1 MVRDE
6 LLALEPRNVE
16 SAARLEVSVAP
27 LIQPNMPERYRQ
39 EVTGLRDALS
49 LPEGRTEATALLR
62 NFVNEIRLTPAEGI
76 LTIAVK
82 GNPAGVLS
90 AAGISALASG
100 DGWLAAGNTD
110 SPPYGGGMSSKRLPF
125 RQDDR
130 VSKGVRTKD
139 FRSCRRPTGSSML
152 PRFGGH
158 IGNVD

>member
-1 MVRDE
+1 
-6 LLALEPRNVE
+6 
-16 SAARLEVSVAP
+16 VAP
-27 LIQPNMPERYRQ
+27 LIQPNMPELCRQ

-62 NFVNEIRLTPAEGI
+62 NFRNEIRLTPAEGI

-82 GNPAGVLS
+82 GNSAGLVPRVFPPWQVAMVGS
-90 AAGISALASG
+90 QPR
-100 DGWLAAGNTD
+100 NTD